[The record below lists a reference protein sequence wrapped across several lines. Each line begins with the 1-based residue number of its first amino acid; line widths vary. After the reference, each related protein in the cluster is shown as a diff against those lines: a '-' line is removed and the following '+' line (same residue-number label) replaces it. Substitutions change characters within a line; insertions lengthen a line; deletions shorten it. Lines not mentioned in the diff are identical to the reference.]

1 MEQIKTVGLL
11 TFLTVIFVF
20 IGNYVGGQSGMLIA
34 LILAGAMNF
43 YAYYFSDKM
52 VLAHYKGVQVDRNSA
67 RGLYEMVERL
77 SQRAGLPMP
86 KVYII
91 PEATPN
97 AFATGRNPQNAAV
110 AVTEGLLNLLSDEE
124 VEGVVAHELSHVKHY
139 DILIG
144 TIAATFAGA
153 ISFIANMLQF
163 GAMFGNR
170 ERNGNP
176 ILMLIMAI
184 VLPLA
189 AMFIQMSVS
198 RSREYMADEG
208 AARLTRNPQWLQSAL
223 LKLEEYSQRMQF
235 QEATPATAHM
245 MIVNPFSKSNF
256 SMSDLFRTHPSTQ
269 DRIARLESLKKEF
282 GVSEDYRRDEQVN
295 YDTSNGY
302 DRKHVR
308 RV

>member
-124 VEGVVAHELSHVKHY
+124 VEGVIAHELSHVKHY

-208 AARLTRNPQWLQSAL
+208 AARLTKNPQWLQSAL
-223 LKLEEYSQRMQF
+223 LKLEEYSQRMHF

-282 GVSEDYRRDEQVN
+282 GVSEDYRRDEQAN

>member
-34 LILAGAMNF
+34 LMLAGAMNF

-124 VEGVVAHELSHVKHY
+124 VECVVAHELSHVKHY

-208 AARLTRNPQWLQSAL
+208 AARLTKNPQWLQSAL

>member
-110 AVTEGLLNLLSDEE
+110 AVTEGLLELLSDEE
-124 VEGVVAHELSHVKHY
+124 VEGVIAHELSHVKHY

-208 AARLTRNPQWLQSAL
+208 AARLTKNPQWLQSAL

-282 GVSEDYRRDEQVN
+282 GVSEDYRRDEQAN

-302 DRKHVR
+302 DRKYVR

>member
-124 VEGVVAHELSHVKHY
+124 VEGVIAHELSHVKHY

-208 AARLTRNPQWLQSAL
+208 AARLTKNPQWLQSAL

-282 GVSEDYRRDEQVN
+282 GVSEDYRRDEQAN

>member
-124 VEGVVAHELSHVKHY
+124 VEGVIAHELSHVKHY

-208 AARLTRNPQWLQSAL
+208 AARLTKNPQWLQSAL

-282 GVSEDYRRDEQVN
+282 GVSEDYRRDEQAN

-302 DRKHVR
+302 DRKYVR

>member
-34 LILAGAMNF
+34 LILAVAMNF

-110 AVTEGLLNLLSDEE
+110 AVTEGLF
-124 VEGVVAHELSHVKHY
+124 EL
-139 DILIG
+139 
-144 TIAATFAGA
+144 A
-153 ISFIANMLQF
+153 Q
-163 GAMFGNR
+163 
-170 ERNGNP
+170 
-176 ILMLIMAI
+176 
-184 VLPLA
+184 
-189 AMFIQMSVS
+189 
-198 RSREYMADEG
+198 
-208 AARLTRNPQWLQSAL
+208 
-223 LKLEEYSQRMQF
+223 
-235 QEATPATAHM
+235 
-245 MIVNPFSKSNF
+245 
-256 SMSDLFRTHPSTQ
+256 
-269 DRIARLESLKKEF
+269 
-282 GVSEDYRRDEQVN
+282 
-295 YDTSNGY
+295 
-302 DRKHVR
+302 
-308 RV
+308 

>member
-1 MEQIKTVGLL
+1 
-11 TFLTVIFVF
+11 
-20 IGNYVGGQSGMLIA
+20 
-34 LILAGAMNF
+34 
-43 YAYYFSDKM
+43 
-52 VLAHYKGVQVDRNSA
+52 
-67 RGLYEMVERL
+67 MVERL

-124 VEGVVAHELSHVKHY
+124 VEGVIAHELSHVKHY

-208 AARLTRNPQWLQSAL
+208 AARLTKNPQWLQSAL

-282 GVSEDYRRDEQVN
+282 GVSEDYRRDEQAN

-302 DRKHVR
+302 DRKYVR